1 MAKVSTG
8 DALTTPMLQAGYSI
22 ENDGYGLLT
31 CKATYKANKSSA
43 ANAIKRG
50 DVFKPD
56 GRLKCHKVSVAYGPL
71 DVATITADYCG
82 IAQGDWT
89 EPNVS
94 GTSTL
99 SAESITSHPNFFK
112 SGTTGNG
119 IAGPPPYTSC
129 PSPDGQNTP
138 AFKGINGAI
147 FGNDGVAPNLPLFKG
162 FFGTSEGIE
171 RKLYKR
177 TSYLAPVSSFNG
189 VMYTSTAANVVTIRK
204 FVGSS
209 FNARAPMG
217 YLRNLLPAYLGDNFE
232 AADEDPQLLLSNVSF
247 EDYGM
252 LYKINYE
259 IRFNKEGYPKP
270 VYPSLVLVSG

>member
-8 DALTTPMLQAGYSI
+8 DALSTPMLQAGYSI

-82 IAQGDWT
+82 IAEGDWT

-94 GTSTL
+94 GSATL
-99 SAESITSHPNFFK
+99 SAEPLTSHPNFFK
-112 SGTTGNG
+112 PSGYG
-119 IAGPPPYTSC
+119 IAGPAPYTSC
-129 PSPDGQNTP
+129 PSPDGTNTP

-147 FGNDGVAPNLPLFKG
+147 FGNDGQAPNLPLFKG
-162 FFGTSEGIE
+162 FFGTTTDIE
-171 RKLYKR
+171 KKLYKR
-177 TSYLAPVSSFNG
+177 TSYLSPVSSFNG
-189 VMYTSTAANVVTIRK
+189 VLYTSKAANVVTLRK
-204 FVGSS
+204 YVGVA
-209 FNARAPMG
+209 FGGRAPEG
-217 YLRNLLPAYLGDNFE
+217 YRFLLPAYLGDSFI
-232 AADEDPQLLLSNVSF
+232 AKDETNQLLLSNVSF

-252 LYKINYE
+252 IYKISYE
-259 IRFNKEGYPKP
+259 IRFNKEGYMNE
-270 VYPSLVLVSG
+270 VYTINT

>member
-1 MAKVSTG
+1 MAKVSKG
-8 DALTTPMLQAGYSI
+8 DALTTPLLQAGYSI

-82 IAQGDWT
+82 IAEGDWT

-94 GTSTL
+94 GSATL
-99 SAESITSHPNFFK
+99 SAEPITSHPNFFK

-119 IAGPPPYTSC
+119 IAGPAPYTSC
-129 PSPDGQNTP
+129 PSPDGTNTP
-138 AFKGINGAI
+138 SFAGINGAI
-147 FGNDGVAPNLPLFKG
+147 FGNDGVAPNKPLFKG
-162 FFGTSEGIE
+162 FFGTTTTEE
-171 RKLYKR
+171 KKLYKR

-189 VMYTSTAANVVTIRK
+189 VLYTSKAANVVTLRK
-204 FVGSS
+204 YVGVA
-209 FNARAPMG
+209 FGGRAPEG
-217 YLRNLLPAYLGDNFE
+217 YRFLLPAYLGDSFI
-232 AADEDPQLLLSNVSF
+232 AKDETNQLLLSNVSF

-252 LYKINYE
+252 IYKISYE
-259 IRFNKEGYPKP
+259 IRFNKEGYMNE
-270 VYPSLVLVSG
+270 VYTINT